1 MVSTWKENLAWLIE
15 MKRFFQAE
23 HAATLRTVGETG
35 IGGVEGTA
43 GGREVSTPEAL
54 QDRYVANTNSAKTL
68 DHMFQQT
75 FGFGSSRFSSA
86 LPAPPHKTRHGI
98 GRLAQDA
105 RDLPR
110 LGGARLV
117 WVRASPPSC
126 PQQYAGAARQPR
138 AAAENRNAHHLHSG
152 DGSPVIGSPGQ
163 RRDQF

>member
-1 MVSTWKENLAWLIE
+1 M
-15 MKRFFQAE
+15 
-23 HAATLRTVGETG
+23 
-35 IGGVEGTA
+35 EGTA
-43 GGREVSTPEAL
+43 GGREVSTDEAL

-86 LPAPPHKTRHGI
+86 LPAPAPHTPRHGI

-117 WVRASPPSC
+117 WGVSYESRAHNNMLERHDSLV
-126 PQQYAGAARQPR
+126 PR
-138 AAAENRNAHHLHSG
+138 LKTEMLIIYILVMALPLSVLLASVEISFGHLVNNLL
-152 DGSPVIGSPGQ
+152 PC
-163 RRDQF
+163 